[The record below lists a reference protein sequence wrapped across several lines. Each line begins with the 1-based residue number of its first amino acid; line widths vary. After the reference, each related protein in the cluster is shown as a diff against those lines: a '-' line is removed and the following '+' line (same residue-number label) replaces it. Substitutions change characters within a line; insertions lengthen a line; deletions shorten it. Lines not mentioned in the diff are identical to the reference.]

1 MNQALLIISLIFG
14 VLLTFTLIALFFVSR
29 KSQHVMESLLTIM
42 THPERVKIKEAARV
56 LNTLLSDEVAKINTN
71 FTSMAE
77 TLNNQIEHTKQLSQ
91 ELATQNDKMEDTANE
106 TTKKIS
112 NMSQRLDNTIDGL
125 QNIVNSNG
133 WHEIQ
138 QAADTF
144 SANIDGLLNKMLD
157 ITTNTTENSAK
168 IQDSIVKCTEM
179 EQQISEQLQKSL
191 QTNTENMASMTESAS
206 GLQEQ
211 LNKLQTNVADDF
223 TKIKTESAD
232 YDSVMQK
239 NDKMLNDY
247 LTKLSEFTKQSNKEL
262 VKQSNDLKETANVVA
277 GSIRLTEV
285 SLGQQIGKLQEA
297 NDSLRSTAALTQTS
311 VNEIGKELTS
321 LTNLYNGKVQ
331 EYSQAVLKELQ
342 EVSGIANTTLENTKG
357 AATDFASSV
366 KAMDTIINETLIKVH
381 DAHAQ
386 LSGQSETLVKLSTET
401 TEKIKPLSALIE
413 KYYKA
418 LPDLAS
424 GSQEMNDNIENIVNT
439 LIEKINLMKSTIAES
454 LKNINASSNQLGNV
468 AGESRQQMIDLMS
481 DYTKAVE
488 AMQSLNKQMMVAR
501 ASAPMDAIKVTPAPT
516 FKPISTKDFLNQADK
531 LFTKLYEQSVDLTRT
546 SGSEIPEIIWKK
558 YNDGDTKIFA
568 KWLAKVFA
576 ATNKKQIRELL
587 KSDSVFRSQANQFA
601 RNFAKV
607 LAGAEQ
613 TNDAEHVKSLLL
625 KTDLGIIYN
634 AISANL

>member
-1 MNQALLIISLIFG
+1 
-14 VLLTFTLIALFFVSR
+14 
-29 KSQHVMESLLTIM
+29 
-42 THPERVKIKEAARV
+42 
-56 LNTLLSDEVAKINTN
+56 
-71 FTSMAE
+71 
-77 TLNNQIEHTKQLSQ
+77 
-91 ELATQNDKMEDTANE
+91 
-106 TTKKIS
+106 
-112 NMSQRLDNTIDGL
+112 
-125 QNIVNSNG
+125 
-133 WHEIQ
+133 
-138 QAADTF
+138 
-144 SANIDGLLNKMLD
+144 
-157 ITTNTTENSAK
+157 
-168 IQDSIVKCTEM
+168 
-179 EQQISEQLQKSL
+179 
-191 QTNTENMASMTESAS
+191 MASMTESAS